1 MEASITLRNVSKFF
15 KKKYVLSNLTL
26 GIEKDSFFAI
36 IGRNGAGKSI
46 LLRVISTFMMPDAG
60 EVFINGKDVAK
71 SPALAK
77 NCIGYLP
84 DHDIFDCWITGWEN
98 LRARA
103 ELLGIPPN
111 RFQAVTEPLISDFN
125 LQEVLDECPV
135 TYSRGAKRCLDL
147 VLVLLG
153 DPQILILDEP
163 TLGLDYRNRA
173 SLFKYLLSIKNRKTI
188 IVASN
193 EFTEVQTLAERW
205 IVLDYGKIRFD
216 GTLEKMLTRV
226 DVPFSGEIILRKK
239 DETLLGKIMESGNFS
254 EVYDLDLTIR
264 LTFEKLQDFY
274 DILTTIPDENLAG
287 VTIQS
292 LSIAEFINRL
302 LSDEELEQ

>member
-26 GIEKDSFFAI
+26 GIEKNTFFAI

-46 LLRVISTFMMPDAG
+46 LLRVISTFMAPDAG
-60 EVFINGKDVAK
+60 EVFINGKDIAK
-71 SPALAK
+71 SPQLAK

-84 DHDIFDCWITGWEN
+84 DHDIHNRWITGWEN

-103 ELLGIPPN
+103 ELLAIPQS
-111 RFQAVTEPLISDFN
+111 RFKEICEPLIKDFN
-125 LQEVLDECPV
+125 LQEVLDEYPV

-147 VLVLLG
+147 VLVLLS

-163 TLGLDYRNRA
+163 TLGLDYQNRT
-173 SLFKYLLSIKNRKTI
+173 SLFKYLLSVKNHKTI

-193 EFTEVQTLAERW
+193 EFIEVQTLAERW

-216 GTLEKMLTRV
+216 GTLEKMLTRI

-239 DETLLGKIMESGNFS
+239 DETLLEKIKESGNFS

-264 LTFEKLQDFY
+264 LTFERLQDFY
-274 DILTTIPDENLAG
+274 AVLATIPAENLVG
-287 VTIQS
+287 VNIQS
-292 LSIAEFINRL
+292 LSIADFINRL
-302 LSDEELEQ
+302 LSDEEF